1 MKARVNLDKRGK
13 VAKREDEL
21 LNAMKRD
28 AGLNPIQFAIV
39 GHYYRELI
47 GLKIHETEAAVEMSY
62 LIALIEGEKYGTN
75 IGKGAKKIPRV
86 QKNAVEARNEAYGK
100 SCVDANGNIN
110 TYDGCG
116 LEHLQIRLARHGV
129 DYEVKEDING

>member
-13 VAKREDEL
+13 IAKREDEL

-28 AGLNPIQFAIV
+28 AGLNPRQFAIV

-62 LIALIEGEKYGTN
+62 LIALIEGEKYGTDP
-75 IGKGAKKIPRV
+75 GRGAVKIPRV
-86 QKNAVEARNEAYGK
+86 QKNACEARNEAYGK

-110 TYDGCG
+110 VYDGCG

-129 DYEVKEDING
+129 DYEFKEDING

>member
-1 MKARVNLDKRGK
+1 MKARVNLDNRGRI
-13 VAKREDEL
+13 AKQYDEM

-28 AGLNPIQFAIV
+28 AGLTPKQFAVV
-39 GHYYRELI
+39 GSYIRRVI
-47 GLKIHETEAAVEMSY
+47 GLRIHEIEAAVEMSY
-62 LIALIEGEKYGTN
+62 LIALIEGERFGT
-75 IGKGAKKIPRV
+75 GVGATRIPRV
-86 QKNAVEARNEAYGK
+86 QRNAVEARNEAYGK

>member
-1 MKARVNLDKRGK
+1 MKARVNLDNRGRI
-13 VAKREDEL
+13 AKQYDEM

-28 AGLNPIQFAIV
+28 AGLTPKQFAVV
-39 GHYYRELI
+39 GRYIRKVI
-47 GLKIHETEAAVEMSY
+47 GLRIHEVEAAVEMSY
-62 LIALIEGEKYGTN
+62 LISLIESEKFGTAA
-75 IGKGAKKIPRV
+75 GATRIPRV
-86 QKNAVEARNEAYGK
+86 QAKAVEVRNEAYGH
-100 SCVDANGNIN
+100 SCIDANGNID